1 MIDSINKLTIKD
13 LLLRANSNSIAILP
27 TIQDNKFVT
36 FGNLLN
42 IVNKTQLVLYALG
55 LKPQANIALSI
66 KDGPKMAS
74 MFLAIASNFVAC
86 PLNPSYTKDEFVF
99 YFKDLNINTVI
110 TEKNTSEP
118 LLLAAKEAR
127 VNVQYLDDDT
137 GEIIFN
143 QKSSEQNNPSENY
156 VEDDDNNIALSLQK
170 VDFNPKS
177 NDIALILHTSG
188 TTSRP
193 KMVPLTHK
201 NIIASAH
208 NISKTLN
215 LKSIDK
221 CLNIMPLFHIHGLI
235 AGLLAVLYKSGTS
248 IIPNNGFNALSF
260 FKWLDETKPSW
271 YTGVPT
277 MHQIIL
283 SRADRNKEIINL
295 NPLRF
300 IRSSS
305 ASLPKSVMKDLE
317 KTFNTPVIES
327 YGMTEASHQMTSNPL
342 PPLKRKSGSVGM
354 PAGPEVKIL
363 SNNTILGENNKEIRG
378 QIIIKGENVT
388 LGYLNNDKANS
399 ENYHKGWFLTGDEG
413 YFDKDGYLIISGR
426 LKEIINRGGEKI
438 SPLEVDEVLT
448 RHKDVLQVV
457 TFSIPHPKLG
467 EDVAAIVVLKKDIYI
482 DIDEKDLKN
491 FCKNKL
497 ADFKIPNKIIFMEE
511 IPKGAT
517 GKIQR
522 IGMAKKLGL
531 K

>member
-1 MIDSINKLTIKD
+1 MIDSIDKLTIKD
-13 LLLRANSNSIAILP
+13 LLLRANSDSIAILP
-27 TIQDNKFVT
+27 TIQDNKFIT
-36 FGNLLN
+36 YGNLIN
-42 IVNKTQLVLYALG
+42 TINKTQLVLHALD
-55 LKPQANIALSI
+55 LKPHANIALSI

-86 PLNPSYTKDEFVF
+86 PLNPSYTKDEFIF
-99 YFKDLNINTVI
+99 YFRDLNINTVI
-110 TEKNTSEP
+110 TEKNTSES
-118 LLLAAKEAR
+118 LLLAAEEAH

-143 QKSSEQNNPSENY
+143 QKSSEQNSPSENY
-156 VEDDDNNIALSLQK
+156 FESDD
-170 VDFNPKS
+170 

-201 NIIASAH
+201 NLITSAH

-215 LKSIDK
+215 LQSVDK

-235 AGLLAVLYKSGTS
+235 AGLLATLYQSGTS

-271 YTGVPT
+271 YTAVPT

-283 SRADRNKEIINL
+283 SRADRNKEIIDL

-305 ASLPKSVMKDLE
+305 ASLPKSVMEDLE

-342 PPLKRKSGSVGM
+342 PPLKRKSGSVGI

-363 SNNTILGENNKEIRG
+363 SNNIILGENDKKIR
-378 QIIIKGENVT
+378 
-388 LGYLNNDKANS
+388 
-399 ENYHKGWFLTGDEG
+399 
-413 YFDKDGYLIISGR
+413 
-426 LKEIINRGGEKI
+426 
-438 SPLEVDEVLT
+438 
-448 RHKDVLQVV
+448 
-457 TFSIPHPKLG
+457 
-467 EDVAAIVVLKKDIYI
+467 
-482 DIDEKDLKN
+482 
-491 FCKNKL
+491 
-497 ADFKIPNKIIFMEE
+497 
-511 IPKGAT
+511 
-517 GKIQR
+517 
-522 IGMAKKLGL
+522 
-531 K
+531 

>member
-1 MIDSINKLTIKD
+1 
-13 LLLRANSNSIAILP
+13 
-27 TIQDNKFVT
+27 
-36 FGNLLN
+36 
-42 IVNKTQLVLYALG
+42 
-55 LKPQANIALSI
+55 
-66 KDGPKMAS
+66 
-74 MFLAIASNFVAC
+74 
-86 PLNPSYTKDEFVF
+86 
-99 YFKDLNINTVI
+99 
-110 TEKNTSEP
+110 
-118 LLLAAKEAR
+118 
-127 VNVQYLDDDT
+127 
-137 GEIIFN
+137 
-143 QKSSEQNNPSENY
+143 
-156 VEDDDNNIALSLQK
+156 
-170 VDFNPKS
+170 
-177 NDIALILHTSG
+177 
-188 TTSRP
+188 
-193 KMVPLTHK
+193 MVPLTHK
-201 NIIASAH
+201 NLITSAH

-215 LKSIDK
+215 LQSVDK

-235 AGLLAVLYKSGTS
+235 AGLLATLYQSGTS
-248 IIPNNGFNALSF
+248 IIPNSGFNALSF

-271 YTGVPT
+271 YTAVPT

-305 ASLPKSVMKDLE
+305 ASLPKSVMEDLE

-342 PPLKRKSGSVGM
+342 PPLKRKSGSVGI

-363 SNNTILGENNKEIRG
+363 SNNTILGENDKEIRG
-378 QIIIKGENVT
+378 QIVIKGENVT

-399 ENYHKGWFLTGDEG
+399 ENYYNGWFLTGDEG

-448 RHKDVLQVV
+448 RHEDVLQVV

-467 EDVAAIVVLKKDIYI
+467 EDVAAVVVLKKDISN

-497 ADFKIPNKIIFMEE
+497 VDFKIPNKIIFMEE

-522 IGMAKKLGL
+522 IGMSKKLGL